1 MPATVT
7 ADGLAISCVFSDG
20 ERAVFTL
27 DGAGCPDLARDLLT
41 GLADLIHPH
50 GSADTKGTVRHYIA
64 AVKSLCGVL
73 DGHGFTG
80 GAREL
85 TRARLAEY
93 WMGTSASKE
102 ACTRMMLRAF
112 DAATGGLAAGTR
124 ELADGR
130 AYNIQPNRR
139 QLPPYSESEWTAL
152 IGACQTVISESYAA
166 HRAALSAAA
175 RGSDPREGGWRLDN
189 LRWLLVRAG
198 PRTLGQVAAHVGI
211 TASAALQRGGF
222 VQARAELFPLL
233 EVTAAYVLLFG
244 ACSGIV
250 PDGIGDLVTG
260 DIDWAGD
267 GAILLSYVKRRTA
280 AESLNLPKDAVAVL
294 EQWLAHSALLRAF
307 VPPSQ
312 RRQLWLGMTRD
323 GSAEVAAGPVHRNV
337 IWRWIRRHGVTGD
350 DGTPLKIHRHRIRT
364 THQATRDT
372 RAWRGSGRA
381 TIDPNH
387 SPGVEGDHYL
397 AAATAAQRQTIEA
410 IIEDAQHDMLRRAQ
424 PPVVMSEQDTA
435 ALAGGYPQ
443 LIAALNLDDEVIGE
457 LAGGQRDVFTAACA
471 DQLAGLHGPKGK
483 PCPARPWVCL
493 LCPLAVFAPRHA
505 VNLLR
510 LKAFFA
516 RQWRAMPTAQFMAV
530 FGRYADRVDQVLDR
544 FDPAALADAAGQV
557 DDHDDELPLRPEEL
571 TA

>member
-175 RGSDPREGGWRLDN
+175 R
-189 LRWLLVRAG
+189 VRAS
-198 PRTLGQVAAHVGI
+198 PR
-211 TASAALQRGGF
+211 
-222 VQARAELFPLL
+222 RA
-233 EVTAAYVLLFG
+233 VTAAG
-244 ACSGIV
+244 
-250 PDGIGDLVTG
+250 GD
-260 DIDWAGD
+260 
-267 GAILLSYVKRRTA
+267 RR
-280 AESLNLPKDAVAVL
+280 
-294 EQWLAHSALLRAF
+294 LRA
-307 VPPSQ
+307 VV
-312 RRQLWLGMTRD
+312 RRLQ
-323 GSAEVAAGPVHRNV
+323 
-337 IWRWIRRHGVTGD
+337 
-350 DGTPLKIHRHRIRT
+350 RHRPG
-364 THQATRDT
+364 RD
-372 RAWRGSGRA
+372 R
-381 TIDPNH
+381 
-387 SPGVEGDHYL
+387 
-397 AAATAAQRQTIEA
+397 
-410 IIEDAQHDMLRRAQ
+410 
-424 PPVVMSEQDTA
+424 
-435 ALAGGYPQ
+435 
-443 LIAALNLDDEVIGE
+443 
-457 LAGGQRDVFTAACA
+457 
-471 DQLAGLHGPKGK
+471 
-483 PCPARPWVCL
+483 
-493 LCPLAVFAPRHA
+493 
-505 VNLLR
+505 
-510 LKAFFA
+510 
-516 RQWRAMPTAQFMAV
+516 
-530 FGRYADRVDQVLDR
+530 
-544 FDPAALADAAGQV
+544 
-557 DDHDDELPLRPEEL
+557 
-571 TA
+571 

>member
-166 HRAALSAAA
+166 H
-175 RGSDPREGGWRLDN
+175 
-189 LRWLLVRAG
+189 
-198 PRTLGQVAAHVGI
+198 VGI

-337 IWRWIRRHGVTGD
+337 IRHEAGYAARAGALGVRS
-350 DGTPLKIHRHRIRT
+350 LNE
-364 THQATRDT
+364 
-372 RAWRGSGRA
+372 SGA
-381 TIDPNH
+381 
-387 SPGVEGDHYL
+387 SPGDHCR
-397 AAATAAQRQTIEA
+397 QR
-410 IIEDAQHDMLRRAQ
+410 
-424 PPVVMSEQDTA
+424 S
-435 ALAGGYPQ
+435 
-443 LIAALNLDDEVIGE
+443 
-457 LAGGQRDVFTAACA
+457 
-471 DQLAGLHGPKGK
+471 
-483 PCPARPWVCL
+483 
-493 LCPLAVFAPRHA
+493 
-505 VNLLR
+505 
-510 LKAFFA
+510 
-516 RQWRAMPTAQFMAV
+516 
-530 FGRYADRVDQVLDR
+530 
-544 FDPAALADAAGQV
+544 
-557 DDHDDELPLRPEEL
+557 
-571 TA
+571 